1 MYLEK
6 IIKKLFVEN
15 QLFLLIFIL
24 GLNPL
29 LVHANQDLVIK
40 DHGVMGHVFPIKERS
55 LLEVIEEKLKTAQA
69 NGTVKNLQT
78 KFQDKVKQKISR
90 PQAVSGINHTFVDSE
105 RFFDPTYVQ
114 PTNIKDHKGR
124 VIISKDTQVNPL
136 DHISWGEPLLFIDG
150 DELSHVTWALEQ
162 STGKIILVK
171 GAPLDLEQQYK
182 RAFYFD
188 QAGLLTR
195 KFGITQVPARVSQA
209 GTVLKIEEIK
219 L

>member
-15 QLFLLIFIL
+15 QLFLLSFVL
-24 GLNPL
+24 GLHPL
-29 LVHANQDLVIK
+29 LVHATRNLVIK
-40 DHGVMGHVFPIKERS
+40 DHGVMGYVFPIKERS
-55 LLEVIEEKLKTAQA
+55 LLEVIQEKLKTAQA
-69 NGTVKNLQT
+69 NGTIKNLQI
-78 KFQDKVKQKISR
+78 KFQEKVTKKISR
-90 PQAVSGINHTFVDSE
+90 PQAVTGINHTTVDSE
-105 RFFDPTYVQ
+105 RSFDPTYVQ
-114 PTNIKDHKGR
+114 PTNITDHKGR
-124 VIISKDTQVNPL
+124 VIISKGTQVNPL
-136 DHISWGEPLLFIDG
+136 DHVSWGEPLLFIDG
-150 DELSHVTWALEQ
+150 DELSHVTWALNQ
-162 STGKIILVK
+162 PAGKIILVK

-195 KFGITQVPARVSQA
+195 KFSITQVPARVSQA

>member
-15 QLFLLIFIL
+15 QLFLLSFVL

-29 LVHANQDLVIK
+29 LVHATRDLVIK

-55 LLEVIEEKLKTAQA
+55 LLEVIQEKLKTAQA
-69 NGTVKNLQT
+69 NGTIKNLQI
-78 KFQDKVKQKISR
+78 KFQEKVTKKISC
-90 PQAVSGINHTFVDSE
+90 PQAVTGINHTTVDSE
-105 RFFDPTYVQ
+105 RSFDPTYVQ
-114 PTNIKDHKGR
+114 PTNITDHKGR
-124 VIISKDTQVNPL
+124 VIISKGTQVNPL
-136 DHISWGEPLLFIDG
+136 DHVSWGDPLLFIDG
-150 DELSHVTWALEQ
+150 DELSHVTWALNQ
-162 STGKIILVK
+162 PAGKIILVK

-195 KFGITQVPARVSQA
+195 KFSITQVPARVSQA